1 MNDLE
6 AQGLILA
13 VVIFCSGV
21 LAGWLAREVVSR
33 HGRLRKMER
42 DLDAIERDI
51 SKLDKQVEQRRWKDI

>member
-13 VVIFCSGV
+13 AVIFCSGV
-21 LAGWLAREVVSR
+21 LVGWLAREAASR
-33 HGRLRKMER
+33 HGRMKKMEL

-51 SKLDKQVEQRRWKDI
+51 AALDKQVEQRKRP